1 MFGRRGFKLWTAV
14 AITMTAL
21 FIPGRV
27 SFSQT
32 VTGAITGSWQGTVAS
47 TNPPGLPPFTS
58 LITYFQEGTTI
69 ESRRLYVAASPFGP
83 MFETA
88 AHGSWVHTQ
97 GNRFEVKFMFLLQS
111 ATDGSALGTD
121 NIRLHLVLDPL
132 QRHLT
137 GTFESTVKDV
147 SGNPIFSA
155 AGSYDA
161 TPIE

>member
-1 MFGRRGFKLWTAV
+1 MFGTRGFTLWTAV
-14 AITMTAL
+14 AITISTL

-32 VTGAITGSWQGTVAS
+32 VTGTIIGSWQGTVTA
-47 TNPPGLPPFTS
+47 TNPAGLPPFTS
-58 LITYFQEGTTI
+58 LITFFQEGTTI

-83 MFETA
+83 MLETP
-88 AHGSWVHTQ
+88 AHGSWVHTE
-97 GNRFEVKFMFLLQS
+97 GNQFDVKFMFLLQS
-111 ATDGSALGTD
+111 AADGSALGTD
-121 NIRLHLVLDPL
+121 NIRLHLVLDPVR
-132 QRHLT
+132 RHLT

-155 AGSYDA
+155 AGTYDA

>member
-1 MFGRRGFKLWTAV
+1 MLRTRGFTLSPAV
-14 AITMTAL
+14 AITMAAL
-21 FIPGRV
+21 LIPGGV

-32 VTGAITGSWQGTVAS
+32 TTGTITGSWQGNVAA

-58 LITYFQEGTTI
+58 LITFFQEGTTI
-69 ESRRLYVAASPFGP
+69 ESRRPYVPASPFGP
-83 MFETA
+83 MLETA

-97 GNRFEVKFMFLLQS
+97 GNQFEVKFTFLLQS
-111 ATDGSALGTD
+111 AADGSPLGTD

-132 QRHLT
+132 QRRLT

-147 SGNPIFSA
+147 AGNPIFSA

>member
-1 MFGRRGFKLWTAV
+1 MFSTRGFKLWTAV
-14 AITMTAL
+14 AITMAAL
-21 FIPGRV
+21 FIAGRL

-32 VTGAITGSWQGTVAS
+32 VTGTITGSWQGTVTA

-58 LITYFQEGTTI
+58 LITFFQEGTTI
-69 ESRRLYVAASPFGP
+69 ESRRLYVPASPFGP
-83 MFETA
+83 MLETA
-88 AHGSWVHTQ
+88 AHGSWVHTE
-97 GNRFEVKFMFLLQS
+97 GNQFEVKFMFLLQS
-111 ATDGSALGTD
+111 ETDGSALGTD

-132 QRHLT
+132 RRHLT

-155 AGSYDA
+155 SGSYDA

>member
-1 MFGRRGFKLWTAV
+1 MFDTQGFKLWTAL

-21 FIPGRV
+21 VIPGQL

-32 VTGAITGSWQGTVAS
+32 VMGAITGSWQGTVTA

-58 LITYFQEGTTI
+58 LITFFQEGTTI
-69 ESRRLYVAASPFGP
+69 ESRRFYVAASPFGP
-83 MFETA
+83 MLETP
-88 AHGSWVHTQ
+88 AHGSWVHTEANQ
-97 GNRFEVKFMFLLQS
+97 FEVKFMFLLQS

-121 NIRLHLVLDPL
+121 NIRLHLVLDPIR
-132 QRHLT
+132 RHLT

-155 AGSYDA
+155 TGTYDA

>member
-1 MFGRRGFKLWTAV
+1 MLCTRGFNMSAAV
-14 AITMTAL
+14 AITMAAL
-21 FIPGRV
+21 LIPGGA

-32 VTGAITGSWQGTVAS
+32 ATGTITGSWQATVAA

-58 LITYFQEGTTI
+58 LITFFQEGSTI
-69 ESRRLYVAASPFGP
+69 ESRRFYVAASPFGP
-83 MFETA
+83 MLETP

-97 GNRFEVKFMFLLQS
+97 GNQFEVKFTFLLQS

-121 NIRLHLVLDPL
+121 NIRLHLALDPL

-155 AGSYDA
+155 AGTYDA
-161 TPIE
+161 MSIE